1 MIIWLASY
9 PKSGNTL
16 VRAMFAA
23 YYFSKDGKFNFDLL
37 KNIKK
42 FPDFGVFKNLGI
54 DISNEI
60 EVIKNYIYVQEEI
73 NKRDGNAV
81 RLLKTHAA
89 LNDINGHRFTDLKN
103 SLGAIHIVRD
113 PRKVLVSYANHSQ
126 ISLEKSLKRL
136 LEFHTMGGKNDA
148 QNKSVTHVG
157 SWASN
162 YNSWKVFAK
171 LDKYLLIKYEDLIN
185 KPEETFISMLKFI
198 YKLNKAKFSLD
209 KIKLKNMLETTTFEY
224 LQNLEKKKSFPE
236 AIKTDKGDY
245 ATFFKYGKKNT
256 GKDVPIE
263 IRKKLEEALDLEM
276 KELGYL

>member
-54 DISNEI
+54 NISDEI
-60 EVIKNYIYVQEEI
+60 EVIKNYIFVQEEI
-73 NKRDGNAV
+73 NKRDGSST

-89 LNDINGHRFTDLKN
+89 LNDINGYKFTNLKN

-113 PRKVLVSYANHSQ
+113 PRKVLLSYANHSQ
-126 ISLEKSLKRL
+126 ISLEESLKRL
-136 LEFHTMGGKNDA
+136 LEIHTMGGKNDA

-162 YNSWKVFAK
+162 YNSWKVFSQV
-171 LDKYLLIKYEDLIN
+171 DKYLLIKYEDLIN
-185 KPEETFISMLKFI
+185 HPEETFITMLKFI
-198 YKLNKAKFSLD
+198 HKLNKAKLIVD
-209 KIKLKNMLETTTFEY
+209 KTKLKNMLETTTFEY
-224 LQNLEKKKSFPE
+224 LQNLEKKSPFPE
-236 AIKTDKGDY
+236 AIKTTKGDY

-256 GKDVPIE
+256 GKDIPID
-263 IRKKLEEALDLEM
+263 IKKKLEEALYSEM

>member
-16 VRAMFAA
+16 VRAMFSA
-23 YYFSKDGKFNFDLL
+23 YYFSKDGKFDFDLL

-54 DISNEI
+54 NISNEI

-73 NKRDGNAV
+73 NKRDGNSV

-89 LNDINGHRFTDLKN
+89 LNDINGYKFTNLKN

-126 ISLEKSLKRL
+126 ISLDESLKRL
-136 LEFHTMGGKNDA
+136 LELHTMGGQNDL

-162 YNSWKVFAK
+162 YNSWKTFAQ
-171 LDKYLLIKYEDLIN
+171 LDKYLLVKYEDLIN

-209 KIKLKNMLETTTFEY
+209 KIKLKNMLETTNFEY
-224 LQNLEKKKSFPE
+224 LQNLEKKNSFPE

-256 GKDVPIE
+256 GKDIPTDIK
-263 IRKKLEEALDLEM
+263 RKLEEALNLEM

>member
-16 VRAMFAA
+16 VRSMFSA

-60 EVIKNYIYVQEEI
+60 EVIKNYIFVQKEI
-73 NKRDGNAV
+73 NKRDGNSI

-89 LNDINGHRFTDLKN
+89 LNDINGYRFTNLEN

-113 PRKVLVSYANHSQ
+113 PRKVLLSYANHSQ
-126 ISLEKSLKRL
+126 ISLEDSLKRL
-136 LEFHTMGGKNDA
+136 LELHTMGGQSDS

-171 LDKYLLIKYEDLIN
+171 ADKYLLIKYEDLIN
-185 KPEETFISMLKFI
+185 EPEKTFILMLNFI
-198 YKLNKAKFSLD
+198 HKLTKSKLVVD
-209 KIKLKNMLETTTFEY
+209 QVKLKNMLDTTTFEY
-224 LQNLEKKKSFPE
+224 LQKLEKENNFPE
-236 AIKTDKGDY
+236 AIKNDSGEY
-245 ATFFKYGKKNT
+245 NTFFKYGKKNT
-256 GKDVPIE
+256 GKDIPANIKE
-263 IRKKLEEALDLEM
+263 KLEESLKLEM

>member
-16 VRAMFAA
+16 VRSMFSA
-23 YYFSKDGKFNFDLL
+23 YYFSKDGRFNFDLL

-42 FPDFGVFKNLGI
+42 FPDFGVFKNLGV

-73 NKRDGNAV
+73 NKRDGNST

-89 LNDINGHRFTDLKN
+89 LNDINGYKFTNLQN

-113 PRKVLVSYANHSQ
+113 PRKVLLSYANHSQ
-126 ISLEKSLKRL
+126 ISLEETLKRL
-136 LEFHTMGGKNDA
+136 LELHTMGGQNDS

-171 LDKYLLIKYEDLIN
+171 ADKYLLIKYEDLVN
-185 KPEETFISMLKFI
+185 KPEETFKIMLNFIHKLTKTKFVV
-198 YKLNKAKFSLD
+198 D
-209 KIKLKNMLETTTFEY
+209 KVKLKNMLDTTTFEY
-224 LQNLEKKKSFPE
+224 LQNLEKENTFPE
-236 AIKTDKGDY
+236 AIKTVTGEY
-245 ATFFKYGKKNT
+245 NTFFKYGKKNT
-256 GKDVPIE
+256 GKDIPLDIK
-263 IRKKLEEALDLEM
+263 KKLEEALNSEM

>member
-16 VRAMFAA
+16 VRAMFSA

-60 EVIKNYIYVQEEI
+60 EVIKNYIFVQEEI

-89 LNDINGHRFTDLKN
+89 LNDINGYRFTNLKN

-126 ISLEKSLKRL
+126 ISFDESLKRL
-136 LEFHTMGGKNDA
+136 LEPHTMGGQNDL

-162 YNSWKVFAK
+162 YNSWKTFAQ
-171 LDKYLLIKYEDLIN
+171 LDKYLLVKYEDLTN

-224 LQNLEKKKSFPE
+224 LQNLEKKNSFPE

-256 GKDVPIE
+256 GKDIPTDIK
-263 IRKKLEEALDLEM
+263 KKLEESLNLEM

>member
-16 VRAMFAA
+16 IRSMFSA
-23 YYFSKDGKFNFDLL
+23 YYFSNDGKFNFDLL
-37 KNIKK
+37 KNMKK

-73 NKRDGNAV
+73 NKRDGNSI
-81 RLLKTHAA
+81 RLLKTHSA
-89 LNDINGHRFTDLKN
+89 LNDINGYKFTNLQN

-113 PRKVLVSYANHSQ
+113 PRKVLLSYANHSQ
-126 ISLEKSLKRL
+126 INLEESLNRL
-136 LEFHTMGGKNDA
+136 LEFHTMGGQKDL

-162 YNSWKVFAK
+162 YNSWKIFENTG
-171 LDKYLLIKYEDLIN
+171 KYLLIKYEDLIMN
-185 KPEETFISMLKFI
+185 PEETFILILKFI
-198 YKLNKAKFSLD
+198 HKLTQTKFILD

-224 LQNLEKKKSFPE
+224 LQKLEKENTFPE
-236 AIKTDKGDY
+236 AIKTINGEY
-245 ATFFKYGKKNT
+245 NTFFKFGKKNT
-256 GKDVPIE
+256 GKDLPTNIK
-263 IRKKLEEALDLEM
+263 IKLEVSLNTEM